1 MSDDE
6 KKDFCKDGICMANA
20 RQESECNLFLPVP
33 GSALCSLSPM
43 IGDPHKKDKDG
54 CDIAVSLHEGIDE

>member
-20 RQESECNLFLPVP
+20 RQESECKNFKPYENHVCRYP
-33 GSALCSLSPM
+33 NICSRQG
-43 IGDPHKKDKDG
+43 IGHTCEADK
-54 CDIAVSLHEGIDE
+54 